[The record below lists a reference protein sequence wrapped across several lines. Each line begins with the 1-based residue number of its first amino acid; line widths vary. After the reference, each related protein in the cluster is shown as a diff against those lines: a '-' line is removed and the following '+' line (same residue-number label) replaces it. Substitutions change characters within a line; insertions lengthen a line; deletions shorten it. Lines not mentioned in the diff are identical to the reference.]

1 MPGDLSHLDA
11 RGRARMVGVADK
23 AVTRRVCVARAEVR
37 MAPETLARIA
47 EGTVAKGDVLATA
60 RIAAIQAAKR
70 TADWI
75 PLCHPLALDGVEVD
89 LLPDAAASRVVIEVR
104 VEAHARTGV
113 EMEALVAAAAAG
125 LTIYDMCKAV
135 DRGMTL
141 ERVRLVSKS
150 GGKSG
155 GWERA
160 DEAPQGVGAA
170 SPGG

>member
-1 MPGDLSHLDA
+1 MPSELSHLDA
-11 RGRARMVGVADK
+11 RGRARMVDVADK
-23 AVTRRVCVARAEVR
+23 PVTRRVCVARAEVR

-47 EGTVAKGDVLATA
+47 EGTLAKGDVLATA

-70 TADWI
+70 TGEWI
-75 PLCHPLALDGVEVD
+75 PLCHPLPLDGVEVS
-89 LLPDAAASRVVIEVR
+89 LEPDPAGSRLAIEVR

-125 LTIYDMCKAV
+125 LTVYDMCKAV
-135 DRGMTL
+135 DRGITI
-141 ERVRLVSKS
+141 EGVRLVSKS

-155 GWERA
+155 TWVSPGEGA
-160 DEAPQGVGAA
+160 GAPPS